1 MDASEGFLV
10 QAENLSKT
18 YRPRDVSPTVALRDV
33 SLGIRPGESIALV
46 GPSGCGKSTLL
57 SIIGTLDHA
66 DTGHLQVMGLDV
78 QHLSRTQMADLRFR
92 HLGFI
97 FQQYHLFPG
106 LTVLENLLAKFIGR
120 PRPKH
125 ARAEAENLLNE
136 VGLSHK
142 RNSLPKELSGGEQ
155 QRVCI
160 ARALLSSPALILADE
175 PTGNLDSEN
184 GAVVLDLMLRLVK
197 GRQAGLLMAT
207 HEKAMADSL
216 DRSVEMRDGAIVGN
230 IQNI

>member
-1 MDASEGFLV
+1 M
-10 QAENLSKT
+10 
-18 YRPRDVSPTVALRDV
+18 
-33 SLGIRPGESIALV
+33 
-46 GPSGCGKSTLL
+46 
-57 SIIGTLDHA
+57 
-66 DTGHLQVMGLDV
+66 